1 MSVALEQFDTEHLA
15 IDLRTKRSWR
25 SIKSH
30 VMVSLMFLAFI
41 VILIPLIA
49 VIGTVVSKGAGIVFR
64 DFPAWFTKGIP
75 GRTRVVGPGMGPAI
89 IGTLVITGAASLL
102 AIPLGILGAVY
113 LHEYGRQSKPAKV
126 VRFLANVMTGVP
138 SIVMG
143 LFIYVVFTLRFGLS
157 GVGGSLAL
165 ACLMLP
171 VVIRSTEEMLRL
183 VPDDLREASYALG
196 TRKGRTVLTIV
207 LPTALPGVVSGCLL
221 AVARS
226 AGEPAPLLFTIGLIT
241 KKANLNIF
249 SGANTTLSAQIFRNA
264 GEVLPGP
271 QERGWGAAFTLVAI
285 AFLFTIIA
293 RLVTSAYQKRR

>member
-1 MSVALEQFDTEHLA
+1 MSVAVDQFDTEHLA

-157 GVGGSLAL
+157 GLGGALAL
-165 ACLMLP
+165 ASDISSPIAVKEHQGSPHTPRHKRQLDPYLP
-171 VVIRSTEEMLRL
+171 SLAPTLL
-183 VPDDLREASYALG
+183 DLGHDLRS
-196 TRKGRTVLTIV
+196 
-207 LPTALPGVVSGCLL
+207 
-221 AVARS
+221 ARC
-226 AGEPAPLLFTIGLIT
+226 A
-241 KKANLNIF
+241 
-249 SGANTTLSAQIFRNA
+249 TLQHHHHWSQ
-264 GEVLPGP
+264 
-271 QERGWGAAFTLVAI
+271 
-285 AFLFTIIA
+285 
-293 RLVTSAYQKRR
+293 